1 MVMHSSN
8 ISYGQGPY
16 SYLLQSV
23 ITYPGGPTK
32 ETVSVAHSKMLDGL
46 TLGYSVQITFIYASW
61 L

>member
-8 ISYGQGPY
+8 ISYGQGQY

-32 ETVSVAHSKMLDGL
+32 ETVDSYFTHIGPHQCG
-46 TLGYSVQITFIYASW
+46 TQ
-61 L
+61 